1 MTDTVADMI
10 IRIKNAYLARQ
21 DEVRM
26 PSSKLRASIAQLL
39 VSNGYLVES
48 TVEEQQPQNNL
59 ILKLRYVGAQP
70 AMTEVRRISKP
81 GRRVYVTA
89 DKLPRVL
96 AGHGTAILSTSSGLM
111 TDKQAKQANVGGEV
125 LFTVW

>member
-10 IRIKNAYLARQ
+10 IQIKNAYLARK

-26 PSSKLRASIAQLL
+26 PSSKLRASIAKLL
-39 VSNGYLVES
+39 VDNGYLSES
-48 TVEEQQPQNNL
+48 TVEEKQPQNE
-59 ILKLRYVGAQP
+59 IVLKLRYVGVQP
-70 AMTEVRRISKP
+70 AVTEVRRVSKP

-111 TDKQAKQANVGGEV
+111 TTKEAKQANVGGEV

>member
-1 MTDTVADMI
+1 
-10 IRIKNAYLARQ
+10 
-21 DEVRM
+21 M
-26 PSSKLRASIAQLL
+26 PSSKLRASIAKLL
-39 VSNGYLVES
+39 VDNGYLVES
-48 TVEEQQPQNNL
+48 AIEEKHPQSDL
-59 ILKLRYVGAQP
+59 VLKLRYVGAEP
-70 AMTEVRRISKP
+70 AMTEVKRVSKP

-111 TDKQAKQANVGGEV
+111 TTKEAKQANVGGEV

>member
-1 MTDTVADMI
+1 MI

-21 DEVRM
+21 DQVRM
-26 PSSKLRASIAQLL
+26 PSSKLRASIAKLL
-39 VSNGYLVES
+39 VDNGYLVES
-48 TVEEQQPQNNL
+48 AVEEKLPQSDL
-59 ILKLRYVGAQP
+59 VLKLRYVGAEP
-70 AMTEVRRISKP
+70 AMTEVKRISKP

-111 TDKQAKQANVGGEV
+111 TTKEAKQANVGGEV